1 MQYPHW
7 LMVAGTLLVVIG
19 FVGLALQKNNAEPVE
34 DVPEQEA
41 PPEDR
46 MVSGFAHQGP
56 NRISQGTD
64 RADEVEAMV
73 EAMSGQKR
81 SAEQQVTDEASRKA
95 RNPMAARQKISKG
108 QAAPE
113 FQENRERLKAERLAR
128 EAELKAKK

>member
-7 LMVAGTLLVVIG
+7 LMVAGTLLAVIG
-19 FVGLALQKNNAEPVE
+19 FVGFALQKNNAEPVE

-46 MVSGFAHQGP
+46 IGPDRVS
-56 NRISQGTD
+56 RGTD
-64 RADEVEAMV
+64 RSDEV

-81 SAEQQVTDEASRKA
+81 SAEQQVADEASRKA
-95 RNPMAARQKISKG
+95 RNPMATRQKISEG

-113 FQENRERLKAERLAR
+113 FQENRERPKAERLAR
-128 EAELKAKK
+128 EAELNVKK